1 MTRQLTSAKKRIP
14 LVFIL
19 ALFMVSCNKRSDY
32 VITQKQID
40 TTDSLVTVQ
49 ANYIEITSASKK
61 VNQWLDSINT
71 AVYTNIMAQ
80 KDTIAKYSAE
90 DRKQFKESW
99 PPYELMVGDTVYLSN
114 KNIVSVLYTIY
125 TFTGGAHG
133 MTQFVGYNYDMVQ
146 MKELTAK
153 EIFKPEATA
162 EINKLLAEYFKDP
175 DNCFMS
181 KPTLEQVSAVNLAFE
196 SVIFTY
202 EQYILG
208 AYACGPATVTVPI
221 EPLKKYLTRELNLG
235 I

>member
-1 MTRQLTSAKKRIP
+1 MTRKLTSAKKIIP

-19 ALFMVSCNKRSDY
+19 AFFMVSCNKRSDY
-32 VITQKQID
+32 VITQKKID

-49 ANYIEITSASKK
+49 ANYIEITSASKE
-61 VNQWLDSINT
+61 VNQWLDSINN
-71 AVYTNIMAQ
+71 AVYTNITAR

-90 DRKQFKESW
+90 DRKRFKESW

-133 MTQFVGYNYDMVQ
+133 MTQFAGYNYDMVQ

-162 EINKLLAEYFKDP
+162 EINKLLADYFKDP

-181 KPTLEQVSAVNLAFE
+181 KPTLEQASAVNLAFE